1 VILFPDVIE
10 ILRWAVLAIVG
21 QIACGLQPGNRG
33 RVSGVLVGVD
43 DTRRLLDPLKRR
55 QSERHTAGTSFCP
68 DFYSWSTPLPS
79 SPALSLDEHQQH

>member
-1 VILFPDVIE
+1 VILFQVAIE

-43 DTRRLLDPLKRR
+43 DTRMTRD
-55 QSERHTAGTSFCP
+55 AF
-68 DFYSWSTPLPS
+68 
-79 SPALSLDEHQQH
+79 

>member
-1 VILFPDVIE
+1 VILFQDVIE

-43 DTRRLLDPLKRR
+43 DTRRL
-55 QSERHTAGTSFCP
+55 
-68 DFYSWSTPLPS
+68 
-79 SPALSLDEHQQH
+79 

>member
-1 VILFPDVIE
+1 MWEHTKSTDDPTIAATAIRILAEPLIAGDLFQVAIE

-43 DTRRLLDPLKRR
+43 DTRMTRD
-55 QSERHTAGTSFCP
+55 AF
-68 DFYSWSTPLPS
+68 
-79 SPALSLDEHQQH
+79 